1 MGHIETLKGL
11 QYVLWVRSWTSEV
24 GFSIKKLFGTKM
36 LSKISFK
43 VII

>member
-24 GFSIKKLFGTKM
+24 GFSIKKLFGTKNA
-36 LSKISFK
+36 FK
-43 VII
+43 NKF